1 MIGLIQGQVHHLM
14 APTVVVM
21 TPAGVGYEIEM
32 PLNAFLPSA
41 IKSVRHFVDA
51 FLVREDAQLL
61 FGF

>member
-32 PLNAFLPSA
+32 PLNTFCQVQLNQ
-41 IKSVRHFVDA
+41 SVTLWTH
-51 FLVREDAQLL
+51 FLVREDAQ
-61 FGF
+61 